1 MASFIKHGLKPFIK
15 NHKKLYFFTKCL
27 KERNNSEFIDK
38 VLETNA
44 NWLYFQHRGEACSD
58 KIVYDIT
65 IGRKGYGFFAEY
77 RDMLDFLYFADEHG
91 LTPSVE
97 FGELFNYEPFSFT
110 KYFKPV
116 SGLAREDVLVAK
128 NVVEAIDKHR
138 YGLNRFA
145 THDNAYG
152 VTDEYVSSRAFVT
165 AKYIELSDEMKIYID
180 ESKQGFSDIKDAA
193 KRGFSDIKDAS
204 QEVLSDMSMSN
215 VLGVHVRGTDFKAG
229 YIDHPAFVT
238 FEEYLEKTIEV
249 MEKKGFEKVFIATDD
264 DGALDLFKSHLGDK
278 LLYFTDVN
286 RATGDKA
293 VVFDDKT
300 LSPFELGKQV
310 LRDMM
315 TLAECGGII
324 MGLSNVGVCSLITNK
339 AKFPE
344 FKSVTILDKG
354 INKTGRDFDLG

>member
-38 VLETNA
+38 VLETNP
-44 NWLYFQHRGEACSD
+44 NWLYFEHRGEACSD
-58 KIVYDIT
+58 KIIYDIT

-97 FGELFNYEPFSFT
+97 FGELFNYEPGSFT

-152 VTDEYVSSRAFVT
+152 VTDEYVASRAAVT
-165 AKYIELSDEMKIYID
+165 AKYIELSDEMKTYVD
-180 ESKQGFSDIKDAA
+180 ESKMSFSNLGSNQALMENAGSSTVSLD
-193 KRGFSDIKDAS
+193 
-204 QEVLSDMSMSN
+204 N

-249 MEKKGFEKVFIATDD
+249 MEEKGFEKVFIATDD
-264 DGALDLFKSHLGDK
+264 DGALELFKSRLGDK

-339 AKFPE
+339 AKFQE
-344 FKSVTILDKG
+344 FSSVTILDKG

>member
-38 VLETNA
+38 VLETNS
-44 NWLYFQHRGEACSD
+44 NWLYFEHRGEACLD
-58 KIVYDIT
+58 KIIYDIT

-97 FGELFNYEPFSFT
+97 FGELFNYEPGSFT

-116 SGLAREDVLVAK
+116 SGLAREDVLSAK

-152 VTDEYVSSRAFVT
+152 ITDEYVASRACVT
-165 AKYIELSDEMKIYID
+165 AKYIELSDEMKDYVD
-180 ESKQGFSDIKDAA
+180 ESKQGFSDM
-193 KRGFSDIKDAS
+193 R
-204 QEVLSDMSMSN
+204 N

-238 FEEYLEKTIEV
+238 FEEYLDKTIEV
-249 MEKKGFEKVFIATDD
+249 MEAKDFEKVFIATDD
-264 DGALDLFKSHLGDK
+264 DGALELFKNRLGDK

-300 LSPFELGKQV
+300 RSPFELGKQV

-344 FKSVTILDKG
+344 YKSVTILDKG